1 MTWFLP
7 LSNPGPTGPKRPAA
21 HTALAMATKARTDR
35 RVRGIPGRPD
45 RSRRSRRAA
54 SPSLADGW
62 RQLSWSMVILR
73 AFLGVTF
80 LFAGMQKLFDP
91 YFLHAGSPSFV
102 GTQLSNFARETP
114 AGPLLSILAKA
125 PVAAGIGIAL
135 VEIAIG
141 LGTLLG
147 VAPMTAAFGGVAVSV
162 TLLLSATWHVHPYFL
177 GSDSIYAVA
186 WLALLVGLWEGE
198 RARVGHVR
206 GPLEVLDGM
215 DRREFLRGAVVAGLT
230 VAVALVTKAFAA
242 PAGSTTG
249 SGQAQGVGTGGS
261 RASVNGSPAATG
273 RTLTTLDHLPVG
285 KAIGFTAPGIGAAV
299 LLRLATNDVVA
310 YSRICTHAGCLVGY
324 DSSRRILY
332 CPCHGAQ
339 FDPTNGA
346 APIAGPTSTPL
357 QKIAVVVDPQTRK
370 VILPA

>member
-1 MTWFLP
+1 
-7 LSNPGPTGPKRPAA
+7 
-21 HTALAMATKARTDR
+21 MATKARIDR
-35 RVRGIPGRPD
+35 RAGSVPRRPD
-45 RSRRSRRAA
+45 RSRRSRHAA
-54 SPSLADGW
+54 TPSLADGW

-91 YFLHAGSPSFV
+91 YFLHRGSPNFI
-102 GTQLSNFARETP
+102 GTQLTNFARDSP

-125 PVAAGIGIAL
+125 PIATGIGIAL
-135 VEIAIG
+135 IEIAIG

-147 VAPMTAAFGGVAVSV
+147 VAPLTAAFGGLAVSV
-162 TLLLSATWHVHPYFL
+162 TLWLTATWHVHPYFL

-206 GPLEVLDGM
+206 GPIEVLDGM
-215 DRREFLRGAVVAGLT
+215 DRREFLRGAFVAGLT

-242 PAGSTTG
+242 PAGTATSAG

-261 RASVNGSPAATG
+261 GSTAGSGSTGG
-273 RTLTTLDHLPVG
+273 RTLTTLDRLPVG

-299 LLRLATNDVVA
+299 LLRLATNEVVA

-324 DSSRRILY
+324 DASRRILY

-339 FDPTNGA
+339 FDPAHGA
-346 APIAGPTSTPL
+346 VPIAGPTSTPL
-357 QKIAVVVDPQTRK
+357 QKIDVVVDPRTRK